1 MDQSQNGT
9 SAIPMRI
16 LLLITCLQLGG
27 AEQQVA
33 ALALQYRSL
42 GHAVSVVSLMP
53 GCELTL
59 PEGIELL
66 MLNMRKTPAALL
78 ATLMQMRQFVLR
90 WRPDVVHSHM
100 VHANLM
106 ARLLTRVCPVPA
118 TICTAHNYFEGGALR
133 MLAYRL
139 TDRWADLTTQ
149 VSDEGRQ
156 RMIDVRAAP
165 ASRIIYV
172 PNGFDTTRYRPSAG
186 QRAATRAELG
196 LRPDDRLVL
205 NVGRLV
211 ADKAQ
216 TALIDAFAQ
225 ASLGDR
231 TVLMIAGEGP
241 QRDALA
247 QRIEH
252 HGLSARVLL
261 LGKRMDVPALLNAA
275 DLFVLSSV
283 IEGMPLVVGEALS
296 SGCPVVATDASGVPA
311 MVRGIGTL
319 VPRGDT
325 PALAR
330 AIRDAVSQ
338 GRGGPADEAAR
349 HKHIATRFNIELI
362 ARDWLRLY
370 ARYARASA
378 PAQVE
383 ATDAAAR
390 YR

>member
-1 MDQSQNGT
+1 MDQSQHGKH
-9 SAIPMRI
+9 IRPMRI
-16 LLLITCLQLGG
+16 MLLITCLQLGG

-33 ALALQYRSL
+33 ALARQYRSR

-53 GCELTL
+53 GCELPL
-59 PEGIELL
+59 PEGVETL
-66 MLNMRKTPAALL
+66 MLNIRKTPVALL
-78 ATLMQMRQFVLR
+78 AALMQIRRFVLR
-90 WRPDVVHSHM
+90 WRPDIVHSHM
-100 VHANLM
+100 IHANLV

-133 MLAYRL
+133 MLAYRI

-172 PNGFDTTRYRPSAG
+172 PNGFDMKRYRPSADR
-186 QRAATRAELG
+186 RATTRAELG
-196 LRPDDRLVL
+196 LRPDDRFIL

-211 ADKAQ
+211 PDKAQ
-216 TALIDAFAQ
+216 TDLIDAFAQ
-225 ASLGDR
+225 ASLGDD
-231 TVLMIAGEGP
+231 TLLMIAGEGP

-247 QRIEH
+247 RRIEQ
-252 HGLSARVLL
+252 HGLTGRVLL

-283 IEGMPLVVGEALS
+283 IEGMPLVVGEALA

-311 MVRGIGTL
+311 MIRGVGTL
-319 VPRGDT
+319 VRRGDT

-338 GRGGPADEAAR
+338 GRGEAADEAAR
-349 HKHIATRFNIELI
+349 HQHIATAFNIEVI
-362 ARDWLRLY
+362 AREWLRLY
-370 ARYARASA
+370 GRYASASA
-378 PAQVE
+378 PALVE
-383 ATDAAAR
+383 ATDAPAR
-390 YR
+390 CH

>member
-1 MDQSQNGT
+1 
-9 SAIPMRI
+9 MRI
-16 LLLITCLQLGG
+16 MLLITCLQLGG

-33 ALALQYRSL
+33 ALARQYRSR

-53 GCELTL
+53 GCELPL
-59 PEGIELL
+59 PEGVETL
-66 MLNMRKTPAALL
+66 MLNIRKTPVALL
-78 ATLMQMRQFVLR
+78 AALMQIRRFVLR
-90 WRPDVVHSHM
+90 WRPDIVHSHM
-100 VHANLM
+100 IHANLV

-133 MLAYRL
+133 MLAYRI

-172 PNGFDTTRYRPSAG
+172 PNGFDMKRYRPSADR
-186 QRAATRAELG
+186 RATTRAELG
-196 LRPDDRLVL
+196 LRPDDRFIL

-211 ADKAQ
+211 PDKAQ
-216 TALIDAFAQ
+216 TDLIDAFAQ
-225 ASLGDR
+225 ASLGDD
-231 TVLMIAGEGP
+231 TLLMIAGEGP

-247 QRIEH
+247 RRIEQ
-252 HGLSARVLL
+252 HGLTGRVLL

-283 IEGMPLVVGEALS
+283 IEGMPLVVGEALA

-311 MVRGIGTL
+311 MIRGVGTL
-319 VPRGDT
+319 VRRGDT

-338 GRGGPADEAAR
+338 GRGEAADEAAR
-349 HKHIATRFNIELI
+349 HQHIATAFNIEVI
-362 ARDWLRLY
+362 AREWLRLY
-370 ARYARASA
+370 GRYASASA
-378 PAQVE
+378 PALVE
-383 ATDAAAR
+383 ATDAPAR
-390 YR
+390 CH

>member
-1 MDQSQNGT
+1 M
-9 SAIPMRI
+9 
-16 LLLITCLQLGG
+16 LLITCLQLGG

-33 ALALQYRSL
+33 ALARQYRSR

-53 GCELTL
+53 GCELPL
-59 PEGIELL
+59 PEGVETL
-66 MLNMRKTPAALL
+66 MLNIRKTPVALL
-78 ATLMQMRQFVLR
+78 AALMQIRRFVLR
-90 WRPDVVHSHM
+90 WRPDIVHSHM
-100 VHANLM
+100 IHANLV

-133 MLAYRL
+133 MLAYRI

-172 PNGFDTTRYRPSAG
+172 PNGFDMKRYRPSADR
-186 QRAATRAELG
+186 RATTRAELG
-196 LRPDDRLVL
+196 LRPDDRFIL

-211 ADKAQ
+211 PDKAQ
-216 TALIDAFAQ
+216 TDLIDAFAQ
-225 ASLGDR
+225 ASLGDD
-231 TVLMIAGEGP
+231 TLLMIAGEGP

-247 QRIEH
+247 RRIEQ
-252 HGLSARVLL
+252 HGLTGRVLL

-283 IEGMPLVVGEALS
+283 IEGMPLVVGEALA

-311 MVRGIGTL
+311 MIRGVGTL
-319 VPRGDT
+319 VRRGDT

-338 GRGGPADEAAR
+338 GRGEAADEAAR
-349 HKHIATRFNIELI
+349 HQHIATAFNIEVI
-362 ARDWLRLY
+362 AREWLRLY
-370 ARYARASA
+370 GRYASASA
-378 PAQVE
+378 PALVE
-383 ATDAAAR
+383 ATDAPAR
-390 YR
+390 CH

>member
-1 MDQSQNGT
+1 
-9 SAIPMRI
+9 MRI
-16 LLLITCLQLGG
+16 MLLITCLQLGG

-33 ALALQYRSL
+33 ALAMQYRLL

-59 PEGIELL
+59 PEGVEVL

-78 ATLMQMRQFVLR
+78 GTLMQIRRFVLR
-90 WRPDVVHSHM
+90 WRPDIVHSHL

-106 ARLLTRVCPVPA
+106 ARLLTRVCTVPA

-133 MLAYRL
+133 MLGYRL

-149 VSDEGRQ
+149 VSEEGRQ
-156 RMIDVRAAP
+156 RMIEVRAAP
-165 ASRIIYV
+165 ASRIVYV

-186 QRAATRAELG
+186 QRSDTRAELG
-196 LRPDDRLVL
+196 LRPGDRLIL

-211 ADKAQ
+211 PDKAQ
-216 TALIDAFAQ
+216 TTLIDAFAQ
-225 ASLGDR
+225 ASFGDD

-247 QRIEH
+247 RRIEQ
-252 HGLSARVLL
+252 HGLTGRVIL

-275 DLFVLSSV
+275 DLFVLSSL
-283 IEGMPLVVGEALS
+283 IEGMPLVVGEALA

-338 GRGGPADEAAR
+338 GRGGPVDEAAR
-349 HKHIATRFNIELI
+349 HEHIATSFNIRCI

-370 ARYARASA
+370 ASYARAGA

-383 ATDAAAR
+383 VPDAVAR

>member
-1 MDQSQNGT
+1 M
-9 SAIPMRI
+9 
-16 LLLITCLQLGG
+16 LLITCLQLGG

-33 ALALQYRSL
+33 ALAMQYRSL

-59 PEGIELL
+59 PEGIEIL

-78 ATLMQMRQFVLR
+78 STLMKIRQFVLH
-90 WRPDVVHSHM
+90 WRPDIVHSHL

-106 ARLLTRVCPVPA
+106 ARLLTRVCTVPA

-133 MLAYRL
+133 MLGYRL

-149 VSDEGRQ
+149 VSEEGRQ

-165 ASRIIYV
+165 ASRIVYV
-172 PNGFDTTRYRPSAG
+172 PNGFDTTRYRPDAG
-186 QRAATRAELG
+186 QRTATRAELG
-196 LRPDDRLVL
+196 LRPDHRLIL

-211 ADKAQ
+211 PDKAQ
-216 TALIDAFAQ
+216 TTLVDAFAQ
-225 ASLGDR
+225 ASFGDD

-241 QRDALA
+241 QRDALTR
-247 QRIEH
+247 RIEQ
-252 HGLSARVLL
+252 HGLSGRVIL

-275 DLFVLSSV
+275 DLFVLSSL
-283 IEGMPLVVGEALS
+283 IEGMPLVVGEALA

-311 MVRGIGTL
+311 MARGIGTL

-349 HKHIATRFNIELI
+349 HKHIATKFNIECI
-362 ARDWLRLY
+362 ARDWLRMY
-370 ARYARASA
+370 ARFARASA
-378 PAQVE
+378 PAQSE
-383 ATDAAAR
+383 APDAIAR